1 MNNPFTS
8 LETLPWDLFQCYEEI
23 SMIKNW
29 TNSFPNSQRYR
40 NRKSLF
46 LQNHLFT
53 LDTGLKFLLVL
64 SCCKFPHVSG
74 EEVRRPVLCS
84 AGRHCHTQWVR
95 PGSSGALARLEWT
108 GVDWSYTWADTAD
121 LTRHKYGGHWTLGHP
136 PSHPHTRILSYPHI
150 GAQLPSV

>member
-108 GVDWSYTWADTAD
+108 GATPELILQTSPDTNMVDT
-121 LTRHKYGGHWTLGHP
+121 GHLDIL
-136 PSHPHTRILSYPHI
+136 PHTLTPAYYHTLTLAHSYLQSRV
-150 GAQLPSV
+150 G